1 MTLEESMRASG
12 LPWIEAR
19 MLAQHALRLD
29 AAAVVTRLRDPLEGS
44 DEEAL
49 EAAYGARSEGQPIAY
64 IMGEREFFGLRFAV
78 SPAVLIPRPETELLC
93 EQLLERLSAGS
104 SSGAARDIKVLDLGC
119 GSGAIAVTIAT
130 HCPAARLT
138 ATDISAD
145 ALALAQENAF
155 AAQVAERIS
164 FVAGS
169 WFDAVG
175 PARFDWIA
183 SNPPY
188 IAAGDAHLSQGDLRH
203 EPPHALVSGTL
214 GLDAIQTIVGQA
226 PAHLNPG
233 GGLILEHGFDQGP
246 AVRTLMAA
254 QGFHDIQTHRDAA
267 GHERATCARLP
278 GGGLV

>member
-29 AAAVVTRLRDPLEGS
+29 AAAVVTRLRDPLDSEHAA
-44 DEEAL
+44 AL
-49 EAAYGARSEGQPIAY
+49 DAAYGARLNGQPIAY
-64 IMGEREFFGLRFAV
+64 ILGEREFYGQRFAV

-93 EQLLERLSAGS
+93 ERLLERLLAPS
-104 SSGAARDIKVLDLGC
+104 SSAKAHGINVLDLGC
-119 GSGAIAVTIAT
+119 GSGAIAITIAA
-130 HCPAARLT
+130 HCPAARIM

-145 ALALAQENAF
+145 ALALARQNAA

-164 FVAGS
+164 FVAGN

-175 PARFDWIA
+175 SARFDWIA

-188 IAAGDAHLSQGDLRH
+188 IASGDAHLSQGDLRY
-203 EPPHALVSGTL
+203 EPRHALASGAS
-214 GLDAIQTIVGQA
+214 GLDAIRTIVGQA

-233 GGLILEHGFDQGP
+233 GGLIIEHGFDQGP
-246 AVRTLMAA
+246 PVRALMAA
-254 QGFHDIQTHRDAA
+254 QGYREIQTHRDDA
-267 GHERATCARLP
+267 GHERVTCATWA
-278 GGGLV
+278 VA

>member
-29 AAAVVTRLRDPLEGS
+29 AAAVVTRLRDPVEGGEQ
-44 DEEAL
+44 DAL
-49 EAAYGARSEGQPIAY
+49 EAAYGARAEGQPIAY
-64 IMGEREFFGLRFAV
+64 IMGEREFYGLRFAV

-93 EQLLERLSAGS
+93 DRLLERLSAVY
-104 SSGAARDIKVLDLGC
+104 SSGKAGHIKVLDLGC

-130 HCPAARLT
+130 HCPAARVT
-138 ATDISAD
+138 ATDISVD
-145 ALALAQENAF
+145 ALALARKNAV
-155 AAQVAERIS
+155 AAQVAERVS

-169 WFDAVG
+169 WFEAVG
-175 PARFDWIA
+175 RARFDWIA

-203 EPPHALVSGTL
+203 EPPHALVSGAL

-233 GGLILEHGFDQGP
+233 GGLILEHGYDQGP
-246 AVRTLMAA
+246 AVRALMAA
-254 QGFHDIQTHRDAA
+254 HGFGSIQTHHDGA
-267 GHERATCARLP
+267 GHERATCATLP
-278 GGGLV
+278 GGLG

>member
-1 MTLEESMRASG
+1 MRASG

-29 AAAVVTRLRDPLEGS
+29 AAAVVTRLRDPLEEG
-44 DEEAL
+44 DQEAL
-49 EAAYGARSEGQPIAY
+49 DAAYGARSAGQPIAY
-64 IMGEREFFGLRFAV
+64 IMGEREFYGLRFAV

-93 EQLLERLSAGS
+93 ERLLERLSAIS
-104 SSGAARDIKVLDLGC
+104 SSGEARHIHVLDLGC
-119 GSGAIAVTIAT
+119 GSGAIAITIAT
-130 HCPAARLT
+130 RCPAARVT

-145 ALALAQENAF
+145 ALALAQQNAV

-175 PARFDWIA
+175 SARFDWIA

-203 EPPHALVSGTL
+203 EPPHALVSGAL

-226 PAHLNPG
+226 AAHLNPG

-246 AVRTLMAA
+246 AVRALMAA
-254 QGFHDIQTHRDAA
+254 QGFHDIHTHRDDA
-267 GHERATCARLP
+267 GHERATCATLP
-278 GGGLV
+278 GGGPT